1 MVGWV
6 GHWTDGDIW
15 QVANNFSRVD
25 IQNTSTTCRVDLVIT
40 VQYRYKAG
48 YVINLSLYIG
58 KLAEVHSSV
67 VEHSRS
73 LAGGLHGLRLVL
85 SVHQLSSENLFMRGD
100 KAKGKGCNSCSHY
113 TASHLLLVKQRRSC
127 SFSAVFVEA
136 TIFNHQEFAD
146 WEP

>member
-1 MVGWV
+1 MD
-6 GHWTDGDIW
+6 T
-15 QVANNFSRVD
+15 
-25 IQNTSTTCRVDLVIT
+25 QNTSTTCRVVLVIT

-85 SVHQLSSENLFMRGD
+85 SVHQLSSENLLVRGD
-100 KAKGKGCNSCSHY
+100 K
-113 TASHLLLVKQRRSC
+113 
-127 SFSAVFVEA
+127 
-136 TIFNHQEFAD
+136 
-146 WEP
+146 